1 MRKVKFA
8 FLFVLILC
16 LTAAMFVAC
25 NPPSDGGNDVPSIPT
40 PEPGQPGQSQEMQSI
55 GGTDAWNMMVDA
67 AKASNSDTGSL
78 VTLDYIVN
86 FDYVKDAVTYSY
98 AFKVQANIDLEND
111 AGNQSLLE
119 LWERDVN
126 GDLVKMLLGVYYFDS
141 TLVYDCTGLKAG
153 ATVVK
158 TDNIKDFARTS
169 HFSRQR

>member
-25 NPPSDGGNDVPSIPT
+25 NPSSDGGNDVPSIPT

-86 FDYVKDAVTYSY
+86 FDYVNCGRGT
-98 AFKVQANIDLEND
+98 
-111 AGNQSLLE
+111 
-119 LWERDVN
+119 
-126 GDLVKMLLGVYYFDS
+126 S
-141 TLVYDCTGLKAG
+141 T
-153 ATVVK
+153 AT
-158 TDNIKDFARTS
+158 S
-169 HFSRQR
+169 SRCSSASIISTPPSSMTAPV